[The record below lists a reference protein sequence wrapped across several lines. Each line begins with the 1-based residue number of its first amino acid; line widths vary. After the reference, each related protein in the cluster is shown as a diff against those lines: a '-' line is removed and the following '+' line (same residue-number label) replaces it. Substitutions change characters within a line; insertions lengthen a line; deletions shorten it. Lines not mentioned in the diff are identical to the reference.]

1 MGATHKPPAGTNPC
15 ALFGQAHADLTL
27 DTLTPYNNIVIM
39 AGIVWEIEYFET
51 AKGRCPVQ
59 EFIDSLDA
67 RSKAKIARTLDLLQ
81 QFGIKLGMPYAKHVE
96 GDMWELRTRVGSN
109 QYRVIYFLFTGGVF
123 ILLHGFMKKSGPI
136 PQQDLRTARD
146 RRAEFLT
153 RRR

>member
-1 MGATHKPPAGTNPC
+1 MAQYPAVAGY
-15 ALFGQAHADLTL
+15 ADLTL
-27 DTLTPYNNIVIM
+27 DTLTRHNNIVIM
-39 AGIVWEIEYFET
+39 TGMAWEIEYFET

-67 RSKAKIARTLDLLQ
+67 RSKAKIVRTLDLLQ